1 MNFAA
6 TAAAVQPTE
15 NRAPSTELLL
25 AVAQE
30 LSDLGRTGAML
41 QDLIAGKVRSGALS
55 GMALLD
61 AQAADLLVQHL
72 TELAKFLRAYADGM
86 QSSASDPLG
95 LALDSIL
102 LSALSRRLAPHR
114 AEEPEIAVSD
124 AGDLEMF

>member
-1 MNFAA
+1 MMDSGL
-6 TAAAVQPTE
+6 AVAVRQPRE
-15 NRAPSTELLL
+15 PSTELLN

-72 TELAKFLRAYADGM
+72 NELAKFLRAYAQGL
-86 QSSASDPLG
+86 QSDAQDPLA

-102 LSALSRRLAPHR
+102 LSALSRRLAPAR
-114 AEEPEIAVSD
+114 ATNGESEQS